1 MKRKGLFITIEGPEG
16 AGKSTQAAMLTEW
29 LLHMGVAAVA
39 TREPGEGKI
48 GGQIRS
54 VILNPENTEMSD
66 RAEAFLYAADRA
78 QHVEKMVK
86 PALSEG
92 AVVVCDRYV
101 DSHLAYQGYGR
112 GLNIDFLRQLN
123 EMATGGLMPDLTI
136 LLQLD
141 AETGLERVKLRSR
154 YAKGVDSADSNDSEI
169 DRIEQEKIDFHHRL
183 CQGYAELAA
192 AEPNRIKPVDANR
205 DINAVKYEIRQIV
218 SGLLLVRG
226 LINSTNLKE
235 IFDDELSDMTGNNK
249 QKPESRQYQWE

>member
-1 MKRKGLFITIEGPEG
+1 MKRQGLFITIEGPEG

-29 LLHMGVAAVA
+29 LLNMGVAAVA
-39 TREPGEGKI
+39 TREPGEGNI
-48 GGQIRS
+48 GGQIRN
-54 VILNPENTEMSD
+54 VILNPENTAMTD

-78 QHVEKMVK
+78 QHVESMLK
-86 PALSEG
+86 PVLAEG
-92 AVVVCDRYV
+92 TVVVCDRYV

-112 GLNIDFLRQLN
+112 GLDIDFLRRLN

-141 AETGLERVKLRSR
+141 AETGLERVRLRQQ
-154 YAKGVDSADSNDSEI
+154 YAAGNSGSESAANI
-169 DRIEQEKIDFHHRL
+169 DRIEQEQIDFHHRL
-183 CQGYAELAA
+183 CQGYRELAA

-205 DINAVKYEIRQIV
+205 DINAIKYEIRQIV

-235 IFDDELSDMTGNNK
+235 LFDDEL
-249 QKPESRQYQWE
+249 

>member
-1 MKRKGLFITIEGPEG
+1 MKRQGLFITIEGPEG

-29 LLHMGVAAVA
+29 LLNMGVVAVA
-39 TREPGEGKI
+39 TREPGDGQI
-48 GGQIRS
+48 GSQIRS
-54 VILNPENTEMSD
+54 VILNPENTAMTD

-78 QHVEKMVK
+78 QHVEKMLK
-86 PALSEG
+86 PALADG
-92 AVVVCDRYV
+92 VVVVCDRYV

-112 GLNIDFLRQLN
+112 GLNIDFLRRLN

-141 AETGLERVKLRSR
+141 AETGLERVRLRQQ
-154 YAKGVDSADSNDSEI
+154 YTAGNNAAADSAAENI

-183 CQGYAELAA
+183 CKGYQELAA

-205 DINAVKYEIRQIV
+205 DINDIKYEIRQIV

-226 LINSTNLKE
+226 LINETNLKE
-235 IFDDELSDMTGNNK
+235 LFDDEL
-249 QKPESRQYQWE
+249 

>member
-1 MKRKGLFITIEGPEG
+1 MKRQGLFITIEGPEG

-29 LLHMGVAAVA
+29 LLHMGVTAVT

-54 VILNPENTEMSD
+54 VILNPENTEMTD

-78 QHVEKMVK
+78 QHVEKMLK
-86 PALSEG
+86 PTLAG
-92 AVVVCDRYV
+92 GVVVICDRYV

-112 GLNIDFLRQLN
+112 GLDIEFLRRLN

-141 AETGLERVKLRSR
+141 AEKGLERVRLRQQ
-154 YAKGVDSADSNDSEI
+154 YAAGGAAAEKSAAENI
-169 DRIEQEKIDFHHRL
+169 DRIEQEKLDFHHRL
-183 CQGYAELAA
+183 CQGYRELAA
-192 AEPNRIKPVDANR
+192 AEPNRIKIVDANR
-205 DINAVKYEIRQIV
+205 DINAIKYEIRQIV

-235 IFDDELSDMTGNNK
+235 LFDDEL
-249 QKPESRQYQWE
+249 

>member
-1 MKRKGLFITIEGPEG
+1 MKRQGLFITIEGPEG

-39 TREPGEGKI
+39 TREPGDGKI
-48 GGQIRS
+48 GSQIRS
-54 VILNPENTEMSD
+54 VILNPENTEMAD

-78 QHVEKMVK
+78 QHVEKIVK
-86 PALSEG
+86 PALAEG

-112 GLNIDFLRQLN
+112 GLDIDFLRQLN

-136 LLQLD
+136 LLQLS
-141 AETGLERVKLRSR
+141 AETGLERVKLRSQ
-154 YAKGVDSADSNDSEI
+154 YAKGQAAADSLAENGEI

-183 CQGYAELAA
+183 CEGYAKLAA

-205 DINAVKYEIRQIV
+205 DINSVKYEIRQIV

-235 IFDDELSDMTGNNK
+235 LFDDEL
-249 QKPESRQYQWE
+249 